1 MFFKIAETYEERK
14 KVRMFWEE
22 MRKMSEKIHSEF
34 VDCEDDKYNKMF
46 YENIKFEKED
56 TTKRPD
62 FFEPPG
68 K

>member
-46 YENIKFEKED
+46 YKNVDF
-56 TTKRPD
+56 TKKHINLLIRM
-62 FFEPPG
+62 ERCNY
-68 K
+68 